1 MHEKSSLQFL
11 RTATGIQSVLDALEK
26 PRAVMNFY
34 TILWVTGL
42 SWSFII
48 VVKEKAIRELTV
60 PLRLEFSKNIFGNL
74 KWKIT
79 PPEYKIDEKFI

>member
-34 TILWVTGL
+34 TIL
-42 SWSFII
+42 
-48 VVKEKAIRELTV
+48 
-60 PLRLEFSKNIFGNL
+60 
-74 KWKIT
+74 
-79 PPEYKIDEKFI
+79 